1 MDQAIR
7 VPVFSPEGVAVRH
20 FISVLKKKLK
30 GMYNDTGIVPHMRMF
45 ICIIGGALLVILR

>member
-45 ICIIGGALLVILR
+45 ICIIGGSLLVILR